1 MRVVVMWSGPVQR
14 RARAGRREVS
24 IDGFSVRKIFQELH
38 GADTSELVI
47 IKARAAGSSAFTLYY
62 MFYALSDRA
71 SGKKLFV
78 PRGLYG
84 NLLRSR
90 KKYTLVERS
99 RVIRQLCIF

>member
-1 MRVVVMWSGPVQR
+1 M
-14 RARAGRREVS
+14 
-24 IDGFSVRKIFQELH
+24 GFQSEKYFRSYT
-38 GADTSELVI
+38 ADTSELVI

-84 NLLRSR
+84 NLTFT
-90 KKYTLVERS
+90 KKVHTCREISSDPSIMYILISIDYNTISPKKQDEVKK
-99 RVIRQLCIF
+99 